1 MARRLIIEEIL
12 NLVKNIG
19 GNPSRFMGT
28 KTNIN
33 FLGKGPKE
41 ALFQGQIDMNAVA
54 NASRSMVISE
64 AETAGGYA
72 VGNKLNDLQLQRLR
86 DNLIQI
92 DKVYN
97 PPQIANITDMA
108 TRTRDLTQEGLGSL
122 RTTKMFEEQRPTIEK
137 AMELGMAESNAMKK
151 AGLDPSKQADFFKWE
166 EMKKS
171 AGLGDD
177 ILGPESADVGTAG
190 IMTRISDRMKKIKEL
205 SDELGEMGKGDINKL
220 SSRLSEP
227 GLPGQP
233 GTYEFIDPAAK
244 KASYLSKFNPKNE
257 VHVRKAEAL
266 LKDPQI
272 KGLYTEAEVKNAY
285 DFEGLYQN
293 HFDKGHV
300 DVAVLLE
307 QAGHNIPQLRASA
320 RSALLDL
327 MKKERGL
334 PGAESGLKDFVDEID
349 FKFISEGGGGRA
361 GDPINLF
368 VKYFGRNAAEN
379 LPKNATKENID
390 KFTDFIMA
398 AKDRRGRGIDDPFFD
413 RETIDFSTLT
423 GIVDDIP
430 PFASGGRVGMRIG
443 GLGLLT
449 KGLRGALKRTKGAW
463 DNPGADYAALMDNPS
478 YLLSPVNMQKI
489 KKLELY
495 RRQLVRD
502 ILRKEGGG
510 KFTHGPKPEATR
522 ADLQLLDDY
531 IAELKNKIKEVGYY
545 GEGAA
550 SEKALVQERP
560 DLPFS
565 KFVRD
570 KFKHADGGRAD
581 TAGLGEILQVPRT
594 SFKWGSGL
602 SKALLKRINKKMIK
616 DAVDDIFPTGDYKMD
631 AEIAAEA
638 LVENNP
644 RLFGGKLI
652 DDLDDAARSDVY
664 GLVLGEVT
672 ARFGLN
678 LKKQR
683 GIKSLL
689 KNVNEQFGEGTLKRA
704 SELPKG
710 TKYETLEA
718 IKDFE
723 ARNRTFTPNREMI
736 RTKYQG
742 KIDDDLLDKILVD
755 NNPQRIAEILA
766 TIDEALLM
774 QGRGMGS
781 QDIMAALRGSWG
793 RKKSASGGLAKILE
807 V

>member
-1 MARRLIIEEIL
+1 MARRFIVENIVNLI
-12 NLVKNIG
+12 KAIG
-19 GNPSRFMGT
+19 GNPNKFMGT
-28 KTNIN
+28 KSNIT
-33 FLGKGPKE
+33 FLGKGPKGS
-41 ALFQGQIDMNAVA
+41 LFQGQVDIRGLAD
-54 NASRSMVISE
+54 SGFPIEQVISE

-72 VGNKLNDLQLQRLR
+72 VANKLNDIQLQRLEQ
-86 DNLIQI
+86 NLTAL
-92 DKVYN
+92 KKLYAPEPV
-97 PPQIANITDMA
+97 PNITDMA
-108 TRTRDLTQEGLGSL
+108 TGTRDLTAEGLGSL
-122 RTTKMFEEQRPTIEK
+122 REGLRRFPEETHQFMGRPLKE
-137 AMELGMAESNAMKK
+137 
-151 AGLDPSKQADFFKWE
+151 ADFAKIDQLVAE
-166 EMKKS
+166 GKIPDAEGV
-171 AGLGDD
+171 APL
-177 ILGPESADVGTAG
+177 
-190 IMTRISDRMKKIKEL
+190 MTRISDRMKNIKEM
-205 SDELGEMGKGDINKL
+205 SDELGNIAKG
-220 SSRLSEP
+220 ETTA
-227 GLPGQP
+227 P
-233 GTYEFIDPAAK
+233 GTFKVLDPTAEK
-244 KASYLSKFNPKNE
+244 TSYASRFNPRNE
-257 VHVRKAEAL
+257 IHVNKAEAL

-285 DFEGLYQN
+285 DFEGLYQS

-300 DVAVLLE
+300 DVARLLE
-307 QAGHNIPQLRASA
+307 IEGHNIPQMRASA
-320 RSALLDL
+320 RDALLQL
-327 MKKERGL
+327 LKKEKGL
-334 PGAESGLKDFVDEID
+334 PGAESGLRDFVSAED

-361 GDPINLF
+361 GDPINLM
-368 VKYFGRNAAEN
+368 VKYFGKNATEN

-390 KFTDFIMA
+390 AFTDFIMA
-398 AKDRRGRGIDDPFFD
+398 AKDSRGRGINDPFFE
-413 RETIDFSTLT
+413 REAIDFSEFTRSI
-423 GIVDDIP
+423 GDYVP
-430 PFASGGRVGMRIG
+430 PFAVGGRV
-443 GLGLLT
+443 
-449 KGLRGALKRTKGAW
+449 
-463 DNPGADYAALMDNPS
+463 
-478 YLLSPVNMQKI
+478 
-489 KKLELY
+489 
-495 RRQLVRD
+495 
-502 ILRKEGGG
+502 
-510 KFTHGPKPEATR
+510 
-522 ADLQLLDDY
+522 
-531 IAELKNKIKEVGYY
+531 
-545 GEGAA
+545 
-550 SEKALVQERP
+550 
-560 DLPFS
+560 
-565 KFVRD
+565 
-570 KFKHADGGRAD
+570 D
-581 TAGLGEILQVPRT
+581 TGGLGEILQVPRT

-616 DAVDDIFPTGDYKMD
+616 DAVDDIFPTGNYKMD